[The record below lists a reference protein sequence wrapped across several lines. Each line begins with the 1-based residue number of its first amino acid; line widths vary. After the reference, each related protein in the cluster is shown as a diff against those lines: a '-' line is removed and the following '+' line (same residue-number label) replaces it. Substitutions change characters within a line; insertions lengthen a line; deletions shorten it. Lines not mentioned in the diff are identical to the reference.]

1 MSSHCYRRYVIFL
14 KHKLVSTFEPKNIL
28 MHFKDKTIIH
38 DSNVPLQSFSIATFL
53 LKFFSF
59 SFRFSILL
67 IKVMKM
73 HNREIFKNPN
83 FLYTYDFTSAIKIT
97 SPKTNTSLNTVSL
110 ISNSNELQPY
120 IKQNNLNW
128 TKLYAKGWLRFKLRF
143 IRPD

>member
-1 MSSHCYRRYVIFL
+1 MIFL
-14 KHKLVSTFEPKNIL
+14 KHKLVSTFEPENIL
-28 MHFKDKTIIH
+28 MHCKDKTIIH

-73 HNREIFKNPN
+73 HKREIFKNPN

-97 SPKTNTSLNTVSL
+97 SPRTNSSLNTVSL
-110 ISNSNELQPY
+110 ISYSKELQPY
-120 IKQNNLNW
+120 IKQNNLN
-128 TKLYAKGWLRFKLRF
+128 
-143 IRPD
+143 

>member
-1 MSSHCYRRYVIFL
+1 
-14 KHKLVSTFEPKNIL
+14 

-38 DSNVPLQSFSIATFL
+38 DSEIPLQSFSIATFL

-120 IKQNNLNW
+120 IKQNNLN
-128 TKLYAKGWLRFKLRF
+128 
-143 IRPD
+143 